1 MCDFKGSTAG
11 LHLLSYVDSGHPSPE
26 HYRVLLLGGTRQLGL
41 LGAELIEASAG
52 FLHLLR
58 LPLHFHLLLLP
69 VDRSLAGIFR

>member
-1 MCDFKGSTAG
+1 MCDFKVSTAG
-11 LHLLSYVDSGHPSPE
+11 LHLLSYVDSGHPLPE
-26 HYRVLLLGGTRQLGL
+26 HCRAFLLGGTRQLGL

-69 VDRSLAGIFR
+69 VHGSLACIFR